1 MINAAGVALIK
12 QFEGCRLK
20 PYLDLAGVLT
30 AGYGHTGNDVR
41 ADQPWSQKKADA
53 VLVDDIAQRVPA
65 VLAACKVEPNE
76 NQLAAMVSL
85 AYNIGMGWEG
95 KSRPTNARDGFRQ
108 STVLRLHNQSNFAG
122 AANAF
127 TMWNKA
133 GGAVRAGLTRR
144 RAAEMALYLTPALDE
159 VQTTRGTPDAAKDP
173 ATSGISPSAI
183 AVGAG
188 AALTGAQQAV
198 AQVSTIWDGLAELG
212 ISPHL
217 VMSVLGLAAVAGL
230 AYFLFERYQRHK
242 EGDR

>member
-1 MINAAGVALIK
+1 MINAAGIALIK
-12 QFEGCRLK
+12 QFEGCRLT
-20 PYLDLAGVLT
+20 PYADLAGVLT
-30 AGYGHTGNDVR
+30 VGWGHTGDDVK
-41 ADQPWSQKKADA
+41 AGVPWSQKKADA
-53 VLVDDIAQRVPA
+53 VFINDVAQRVPA

-85 AYNIGMGWEG
+85 AYNIGLGAF
-95 KSRPTNARDGFRQ
+95 KK
-108 STVLRLHNQSNFAG
+108 STVLRLHNAGNFVG

-133 GGAVRAGLTRR
+133 GGVVRAGLTRR
-144 RAAEMALYLTPALDE
+144 RAAEMALYLTPVDNE
-159 VQTTRGTPDAAKDP
+159 VQTTAAQPDAAKDP
-173 ATSGISPSAI
+173 GTSAVSPSAI

-198 AQVSTIWDGLAELG
+198 AQISTIWDGLAGLG
-212 ISPHL
+212 ISPHI

-230 AYFLFERYQRHK
+230 GYFLFERWQRQK